1 MFPLYQARYR
11 GANYVETAQT
21 TRDRTQ
27 GPALYTNNVSA
38 SGLLVAAHINIAR
51 LPQPPLTFPPT
62 QWVDG
67 FVMAYEPDPKLGEVA
82 AQYRL
87 GGNVFYLLCRGA
99 ACAAQPGAGLVR

>member
-11 GANYVETAQT
+11 GANYAETAQII
-21 TRDRTQ
+21 RDRTQ

-38 SGLLVAAHINIAR
+38 SGLSVAAHINVAR

-62 QWVDG
+62 KWVDG

-82 AQYRL
+82 AQYRP